1 MKSPIQDSVNPAC
14 SVYYPYITL
23 YYWLLYIPL
32 NYISS
37 LSPDFVVK
45 SPYFSPCFLFF
56 SKNLRFIIDVAV
68 VTLDYVTL
76 GNYIADAERSS
87 LGQLMRSMRVVRAFR
102 LVRLLKMARFD
113 APRQR
118 GSGWELGCTALN
130 RQIQSGLKNILHIS
144 P

>member
-1 MKSPIQDSVNPAC
+1 M
-14 SVYYPYITL
+14 
-23 YYWLLYIPL
+23 
-32 NYISS
+32 
-37 LSPDFVVK
+37 
-45 SPYFSPCFLFF
+45 
-56 SKNLRFIIDVAV
+56 AV

-118 GSGWELGCTALN
+118 SREWELGCTGLNRLN
-130 RQIQSGLKNILHIS
+130 RQIQSGLEYS

>member
-1 MKSPIQDSVNPAC
+1 M
-14 SVYYPYITL
+14 
-23 YYWLLYIPL
+23 
-32 NYISS
+32 
-37 LSPDFVVK
+37 
-45 SPYFSPCFLFF
+45 
-56 SKNLRFIIDVAV
+56 AV

-118 GSGWELGCTALN
+118 SREWLGVGVHRVEPFEPSNPKWAGIFSIN
-130 RQIQSGLKNILHIS
+130 DHQWRSKS
-144 P
+144 